1 MQNKN
6 YLIIGGSYG
15 IGLEIVNILAGANT
29 NANVYVAARTNE
41 HLPQSSNI
49 HFQKFDALSED
60 ALEIPDELHG
70 LVYCPGSINLKPFRS
85 LKPKAFREDFEINVV
100 GAVKTLQAAQ
110 KVLQKTENASV
121 VLFSTVAVT
130 QGMPYHASVAAS
142 KGAIEG
148 ITKSLAAEWSPKIR
162 VNCIAPSLTDT
173 PLAARLLSN
182 EDRRE
187 ASAQRHP
194 LKRFGSAKDIAE
206 SACFLLSNKSSWM
219 TGQVLGVDGGISTLK
234 V

>member
-1 MQNKN
+1 MENKN

-15 IGLEIVNILAGANT
+15 IGLEIVNILANE
-29 NANVYVAARTNE
+29 NANVYVAARTNDQ
-41 HLPQSSNI
+41 LPTTPNI
-49 HFQKFDALSED
+49 HFQEFDALSENS
-60 ALEIPDELHG
+60 LELPDELHG

-85 LKPKAFREDFEINVV
+85 LKPQAFRDDFEINVV
-100 GAVKTLQAAQ
+100 GVVKILQAAQ
-110 KVLQKTENASV
+110 KTLQKTQNASV
-121 VLFSTVAVT
+121 VLFSTVAVG

-148 ITKSLAAEWSPKIR
+148 ITKSLAAEWSPKVR

-182 EDRRE
+182 DDRRE

-194 LKRFGSAKDIAE
+194 LKRIGTAQDIAA
-206 SACFLLSNKSSWM
+206 SACFLLSSKSSWM
-219 TGQVLGVDGGISTLK
+219 TGQVLGVDGGIST
-234 V
+234 VRV

>member
-1 MQNKN
+1 MENKN
-6 YLIIGGSYG
+6 YLVVGGSYG
-15 IGLEIVNILAGANT
+15 IGLQVVQQLVADG
-29 NANVYVAARTNE
+29 ANVYVAARTNDQ
-41 HLPQSSNI
+41 LPSSDKI
-49 HFQKFDALSED
+49 HFQTFDALSEE
-60 ALEIPDELHG
+60 ALELPEELHG
-70 LVYCPGSINLKPFRS
+70 VVYCPGSINLKPFRS
-85 LKPKAFREDFEINVV
+85 LKPQAFRDDFEINVV
-100 GAVKTLQAAQ
+100 GAVKVLQATQ
-110 KVLQKTENASV
+110 KILQKTPDASV
-121 VLFSTVAVT
+121 VLFSTVAVG

-148 ITKSLAAEWSPKIR
+148 ITKSLAAEWAPKVR

-182 EDRRE
+182 DDRRE

-194 LKRFGSAKDIAE
+194 LKRVGTADDIAGT
-206 SACFLLSNKSSWM
+206 ACFLLSSQSSWM